1 MANKLH
7 NIDDKAR
14 YEEAYRGVGACGE
27 AFFFFAPNIPKNLS
41 EVVKDI
47 HGGLNRAAYW
57 IFQASNTYDLTEKV
71 EYLDQAHNHLFA
83 LQSSFYYLVK
93 AHGVTVGQ
101 ANVVIDKV
109 RVVYEQVNSWK
120 NTILKEM
127 SKAPAD
133 KSSGR
138 EVRR

>member
-14 YEEAYRGVGACGE
+14 YEEAYRGVGACAE

-41 EVVKDI
+41 EVVQDI

-57 IFQASNTYDLTEKV
+57 IFQASNTYDLQEKI
-71 EYLDQAHNHLFA
+71 EDLDLAHNYLFA
-83 LQSSFYYLVK
+83 LQSSFYYLTK
-93 AHGVTVGQ
+93 SHGATIGQ
-101 ANVVIDKV
+101 ANVVIDMV
-109 RVVYEQVNSWK
+109 RSVYQQVNSWK
-120 NTILKEM
+120 NKVLKEIPK
-127 SKAPAD
+127 SPAD

-138 EVRR
+138 EVIR